1 MSEVE
6 NPSTRTPQQK
16 QSAADAETP
25 KEPIRVK
32 LLSDYR
38 FLVTYPGHEDA
49 PLLMDEPEPLGAAS
63 GPNASAVLASAVGN
77 CLSASLL
84 YCLRRARIEV
94 EDLETSVMLQQ
105 GRNEHGRLRIT
116 GMDVV
121 VKPTI
126 ASRSGRVDRC
136 LEIFEDFCVVTES
149 VRNGIDV
156 SVNVEI
162 DGPSIDGPN
171 IGPNIDGPGEGAP
184 NFSGPSNPALGDGEA
199 HDS

>member
-1 MSEVE
+1 MSEPE
-6 NPSTRTPQQK
+6 NEQPKSATKP
-16 QSAADAETP
+16 QSAADAEVP
-25 KEPIRVK
+25 KEPVRIK
-32 LLSDYR
+32 LLADYR
-38 FLVTYPGHEDA
+38 FQVTYPGHEDA
-49 PLLMDEPEPLGAAS
+49 PLLMDEPEPLGAGS

-84 YCLRRARIEV
+84 YCLRRARIDV
-94 EDLETSVMLQQ
+94 DDLETSVMLHQ

-121 VKPTI
+121 VKPRISST
-126 ASRSGRVDRC
+126 SGRVDRC

-149 VRNGIDV
+149 VRNGIEV

-162 DGPSIDGPN
+162 DGPGAT
-171 IGPNIDGPGEGAP
+171 GGEAPG
-184 NFSGPSNPALGDGEA
+184 SNDPALGGDDA